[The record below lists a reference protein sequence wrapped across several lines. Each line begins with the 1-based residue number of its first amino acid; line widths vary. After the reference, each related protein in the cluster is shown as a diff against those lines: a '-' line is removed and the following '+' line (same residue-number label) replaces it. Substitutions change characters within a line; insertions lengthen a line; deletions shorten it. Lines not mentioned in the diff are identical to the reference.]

1 MSGGTGVPPVRE
13 RTAPVLEMAPPLRQ
27 LNGWQA
33 RDIQGGKGKEKESGG
48 VFLPLNL
55 KGSKGAYLGRKGA

>member
-13 RTAPVLEMAPPLRQ
+13 RTAPVLKLAPPLRQ

-33 RDIQGGKGKEKESGG
+33 RDIQGGKGKGKEGGG
-48 VFLPLNL
+48 VFLPLDL
-55 KGSKGAYLGRKGA
+55 EGRKGSYLSRKGG